1 MAAFTIHDLRSP
13 VQGAKLIP
21 IPTHLHHILLP
32 FIGSRKG
39 IFIAQIGRRVGRD
52 RAAVGILFCPVTR
65 EESRESVDIRVLVDE
80 AGGIVDLI
88 VDDHIQVLLGGM
100 LAHIRVGEFLGVG
113 HCGFF
118 CLDLFPCLSCQD
130 FSRTL

>member
-1 MAAFTIHDLRSP
+1 MAAFAIHDLRSP
-13 VQGAKLIP
+13 VQDEVGNRTDPSPPAPAAVRGKLD
-21 IPTHLHHILLP
+21 
-32 FIGSRKG
+32 GYVVRADRQS
-39 IFIAQIGRRVGRD
+39 GRARD
-52 RAAVGILFCPVTR
+52 AAVGTLAGMRKHWGKKTNV
-65 EESRESVDIRVLVDE
+65 RVLVDE
-80 AGGIVDLI
+80 AGGIIDLV
-88 VDDHIQVLLGGM
+88 VDDHVQVLLGGM